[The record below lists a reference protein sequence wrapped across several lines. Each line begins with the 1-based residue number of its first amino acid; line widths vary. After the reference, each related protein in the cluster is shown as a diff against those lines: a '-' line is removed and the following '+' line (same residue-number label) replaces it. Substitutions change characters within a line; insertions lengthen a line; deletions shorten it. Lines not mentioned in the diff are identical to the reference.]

1 MRVQELA
8 SYRNEKNFS
17 SPFYAELFCDD
28 IWGDNGE
35 DCASVTIHPTQ
46 EGWHLHYIRTQSGI
60 PYPFA
65 PHTSKIIDEYE
76 KDVNDEQFY
85 DYLLLHNLQEAFM
98 DYIGAVTDKSKL

>member
-1 MRVQELA
+1 MRIQELA

-17 SPFYAELFCDD
+17 SPCYAELCCDD

-35 DCASVTIHPTQ
+35 DCASVTIHPTK

-65 PHTSKIIDEYE
+65 PHTSKIVDEYE

-98 DYIGAVTDKSKL
+98 DYITTV

>member
-46 EGWHLHYIRTQSGI
+46 EGCIFITYVHKVEFLI
-60 PYPFA
+60 
-65 PHTSKIIDEYE
+65 
-76 KDVNDEQFY
+76 
-85 DYLLLHNLQEAFM
+85 LLPTYQ
-98 DYIGAVTDKSKL
+98 